1 MKINEVVQEGVWDTL
16 KKVGAGTAGAVRGAS
31 AGKGV
36 RGTVGNA
43 IQGAKAGAAASA
55 AASTQQ
61 DLINRVTT
69 KAVADWSKFA
79 QNKQASEVPAT
90 AADAQQWFKNYTG
103 GVATPTT
110 APAGLSPAQMQQWL
124 SKEVASYMANKAAGT
139 AAAPG
144 PADAEDQPAQAQT
157 TVGQAETV
165 QTVVTPTGQTAL
177 KKSDG
182 KWYREDGTPVDNP
195 TDIKQLNQM
204 VISARE
210 TARAKGNP
218 MPKVITAQTQQA
230 ANTAAQTATTTASG
244 IQATVEKDGQYLYK
258 KSDNNWYREDG
269 TKVAD
274 GEIPELDQLWMDA
287 RAKARAKGQERDAA
301 TTDATAQQSAGT
313 QQSAPTTATNGDI
326 FAGDTQQPEA
336 QLPDVSQLTAAER
349 AELRKQLQA

>member
-1 MKINEVVQEGVWDTL
+1 MKINEVVQEGVWDTV
-16 KKVGAGTAGAVRGAS
+16 KKVGAGVAGAAGAL
-31 AGKGV
+31 KQ
-36 RGTVGNA
+36 GTSP
-43 IQGAKAGAAASA
+43 IQGAKAGATASA

-79 QNKQASEVPAT
+79 QNKQVSGVPAT
-90 AADAQQWFKNYTG
+90 TADAQQWFKNYTG

-110 APAGLSPAQMQQWL
+110 APAGTSPAQMQQWL
-124 SKEVASYMANKAAGT
+124 SKEVASYMANKAAGA

-144 PADAEDQPAQAQT
+144 PAGAEDQPAQAQT
-157 TVGQAETV
+157 TAGQAETV

-195 TDIKQLNQM
+195 ADIKQLNQM
-204 VISARE
+204 VINARE

-218 MPKVITAQTQQA
+218 VPAVITAQTQQA
-230 ANTAAQTATTTASG
+230 ANTAAQTATTTAASG

-258 KSDNNWYREDG
+258 KNDNNWYREDG

-274 GEIPELDQLWMDA
+274 GEIPELDQLWMDS
-287 RAKARAKGQERDAA
+287 RAKARTKGQERDAA
-301 TTDATAQQSAGT
+301 QASTTAATAQQSAGT
-313 QQSAPTTATNGDI
+313 QQPAPTTATGGDV
-326 FAGDTQQPEA
+326 FAGDTQQAAAP
-336 QLPDVSQLTAAER
+336 LPDVSNLTPEER
-349 AELRKQLQA
+349 AELRRQLQA